1 MADSN
6 QAEAEELENWIDD
19 TREKIFKVVIKIILR
34 QMLTMALLEKI
45 LTDHPETI
53 IYRQMLTKD

>member
-1 MADSN
+1 MADAN
-6 QAEAEELENWIDD
+6 QEAEELENWIDD